1 MTWFK
6 MAIGA
11 IVIIVGLVWIAQG
24 LNIIRGSGMSGH
36 STFSV
41 LGLILVVVG
50 GWLLVSAQRA
60 RAGAGTK

>member
-36 STFSV
+36 PTFSV